1 MVRIAKVLI
10 NCEGR
15 KHAMEDCL
23 NPKSRLCLDPKEI
36 IGAAGYHLLL
46 SRIFFILGIIF
57 AALGIISDAM
67 DNTLGLEPMSW
78 FLLAIGVFVA
88 GIVPCVG
95 WAVAVYLKAIE
106 GRKGL

>member
-1 MVRIAKVLI
+1 
-10 NCEGR
+10 
-15 KHAMEDCL
+15 MEDCL
-23 NPKSRLCLDPKEI
+23 NPRSRLCLDPKEI

-78 FLLAIGVFVA
+78 FLLAIVA
-88 GIVPCVG
+88 SLAGLAFYIA
-95 WAVAVYLKAIE
+95 WAVAWYLQEK
-106 GRKGL
+106 K